1 MLPRLGSH
9 TDCRSGYRVRTLVQ
23 TRPNEKSLHV
33 LRRNT
38 LLIALVACTWLQ
50 AYPEARQAVDTT
62 TGAISGRVTDASGAV
77 LPGVTITLSSEA
89 VIGNRGTRATQ
100 TGGDGLYRFP
110 ALSPGDYS
118 LFFWLEGFST
128 VSREGIHV
136 GVAFTATV
144 NIVLEVGAVS
154 QSVTVERKS
163 PVIDT
168 QSTAI
173 ATGFDARQ
181 LANLPGSRSTF
192 AILTATPAVQ
202 VGHFEVGGSSGDSG
216 IPYSAYGTEQRES
229 ADGRGDRRH
238 WNLSFRLHARL
249 RVVQRSIGGHGRP
262 RRRVAH
268 AGRPDAIH
276 RQVGRESVPRHFL
289 RRATSTTIGNRST
302 STRIKSDRRHKAAP
316 RYHRGKPIVC
326 GAITISTA
334 ISADT
339 SSRTRSGGIRR
350 FASRTSRPGRSTF
363 R

>member
-1 MLPRLGSH
+1 MLPRSGSH

-23 TRPNEKSLHV
+23 TRPNETSLHV
-33 LRRNT
+33 LRWNT

-62 TGAISGRVTDASGAV
+62 TGAISGKVTDASGAV

-118 LFFWLEGFST
+118 LLFSLEGFSPI
-128 VSREGIHV
+128 SREGIHV

-192 AILTATPAVQ
+192 AILTATPAV
-202 VGHFEVGGSSGDSG
+202 
-216 IPYSAYGTEQRES
+216 
-229 ADGRGDRRH
+229 
-238 WNLSFRLHARL
+238 
-249 RVVQRSIGGHGRP
+249 
-262 RRRVAH
+262 
-268 AGRPDAIH
+268 
-276 RQVGRESVPRHFL
+276 
-289 RRATSTTIGNRST
+289 
-302 STRIKSDRRHKAAP
+302 
-316 RYHRGKPIVC
+316 
-326 GAITISTA
+326 
-334 ISADT
+334 
-339 SSRTRSGGIRR
+339 
-350 FASRTSRPGRSTF
+350 
-363 R
+363 